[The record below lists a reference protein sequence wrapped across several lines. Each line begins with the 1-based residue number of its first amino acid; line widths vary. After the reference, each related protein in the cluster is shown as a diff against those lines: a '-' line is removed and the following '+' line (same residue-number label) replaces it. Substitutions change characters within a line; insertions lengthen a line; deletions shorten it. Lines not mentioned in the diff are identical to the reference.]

1 VFRYL
6 ARRLLWAIVLMFA
19 VTLVTYVIF
28 FMVPANPARQAAG
41 QAATP
46 ERVAEVEE
54 RLGLNDPVYVQ
65 YGKFMKELVLERS
78 LGHSFVDR
86 RSVNEEIFA
95 AAPITASLVFGG
107 MFFVLLIAIPIGIF
121 SALRPRSLI
130 DRAAMVYVLI
140 GISLPS
146 FWIALVLAY
155 LVGFKLGWT
164 PLASYC
170 EVFSPPRASG
180 CGGLGDWAYH
190 MILPWLTLSIVVAG
204 SYVRF
209 VRAEVMETMSQDFV
223 RTARAKG
230 APERVVMKDHILR
243 NGMLP
248 IVTMLG
254 MDIGLLLGGAI
265 FIETVF
271 ALPGLGQTAVSAIF
285 QFDLPKVQGVVIFG
299 AFAIIVLNLI
309 VDLFY
314 AWIDPRIRLT

>member
-1 VFRYL
+1 
-6 ARRLLWAIVLMFA
+6 MFA

-46 ERVAEVEE
+46 ERVAQVEE

-65 YGKFMKELVLERS
+65 YAKFMKRLVVERS

-107 MFFVLLIAIPIGIF
+107 MFFVLLIAIPVGIF

-170 EVFSPPRASG
+170 EVFSPPSASG

-209 VRAEVMETMSQDFV
+209 VRAEVMETMSQDYV

-230 APERVVMKDHILR
+230 TPESRVMKNHILR

-271 ALPGLGQTAVSAIF
+271 ALPGLGQTAVQAIF
-285 QFDLPKVQGVVIFG
+285 NFDLPKVQGVVIFG

-309 VDLFY
+309 VDLVY

>member
-1 VFRYL
+1 
-6 ARRLLWAIVLMFA
+6 
-19 VTLVTYVIF
+19 
-28 FMVPANPARQAAG
+28 MVPANPARQAAG

>member
-1 VFRYL
+1 M
-6 ARRLLWAIVLMFA
+6 IA

-46 ERVAEVEE
+46 QRVAEVEE

-65 YGKFMKELVLERS
+65 YAKFMKELVVDRS

-107 MFFVLLIAIPIGIF
+107 MFFVLLIAIPVGIV

-130 DRAAMVYVLI
+130 DRAAMIYVLV

-180 CGGLGDWAYH
+180 CGGIGDWAYH
-190 MILPWLTLSIVVAG
+190 MVLPWLTLSIVVAG

-209 VRAEVMETMSQDFV
+209 VRAEVLETMSQDYV

-230 APERVVMKDHILR
+230 VPEWSVMKNHTLR

-271 ALPGLGQTAVSAIF
+271 ALPGLGQTAIQAIF

-299 AFAIIVLNLI
+299 AFAIIVLNLL